1 MKEYR
6 VDLHLHT
13 CLSPCGSLEM
23 SPQRIVETALERGL
37 DAIAVTDHNSTL
49 QCPEIQALGEE
60 RGLMVF
66 AGAEVTTREEA
77 HCVALFADD
86 RTRAAFQMYL
96 DDYLPPV
103 PNDPERFGD
112 QVWVNARNEI
122 VGEAPYLL
130 ISALPV
136 PNDPERFGDQVWVN
150 ARNEIVG
157 EAPYLLISALD
168 RSVEQI
174 AAVVHRL
181 GGLFIAAHVE
191 RPSFSLISQLGF
203 IDPSLPLDA
212 IEFKD
217 AARYERLLAAHAY
230 LKHYTIYSASDAH
243 DPGQIGT
250 KYSLLRADVLD
261 FEHLAMA
268 FRKENG
274 HTIVTA

>member
-1 MKEYR
+1 
-6 VDLHLHT
+6 
-13 CLSPCGSLEM
+13 M

-122 VGEAPYLL
+122 VGEAPMT
-130 ISALPV
+130 
-136 PNDPERFGDQVWVN
+136 
-150 ARNEIVG
+150 
-157 EAPYLLISALD
+157 
-168 RSVEQI
+168 
-174 AAVVHRL
+174 
-181 GGLFIAAHVE
+181 
-191 RPSFSLISQLGF
+191 SLMFPKS
-203 IDPSLPLDA
+203 
-212 IEFKD
+212 K
-217 AARYERLLAAHAY
+217 AARCNWPQNHLILL
-230 LKHYTIYSASDAH
+230 
-243 DPGQIGT
+243 G
-250 KYSLLRADVLD
+250 SLT
-261 FEHLAMA
+261 M
-268 FRKENG
+268 
-274 HTIVTA
+274 

>member
-130 ISALPV
+130 ISAL
-136 PNDPERFGDQVWVN
+136 
-150 ARNEIVG
+150 
-157 EAPYLLISALD
+157 D

-203 IDPSLPLDA
+203 IVLRCRWMQSSSRMHPA
-212 IEFKD
+212 ATKD
-217 AARYERLLAAHAY
+217 L
-230 LKHYTIYSASDAH
+230 
-243 DPGQIGT
+243 
-250 KYSLLRADVLD
+250 
-261 FEHLAMA
+261 
-268 FRKENG
+268 
-274 HTIVTA
+274 

>member
-1 MKEYR
+1 MKVSDLVKELNLTVFCGEAGLDAEISGGYTSDLLSDVMGHIDEGMLWVTMQTHQNIVAVATLKDAAAVLIVNGASPDEETLEERKRGRRAFARNAAFRIRSNGKNIQPFATGMKEYR

-130 ISALPV
+130 ISAL
-136 PNDPERFGDQVWVN
+136 
-150 ARNEIVG
+150 
-157 EAPYLLISALD
+157 D

-191 RPSFSLISQLGF
+191 RPRQS
-203 IDPSLPLDA
+203 
-212 IEFKD
+212 
-217 AARYERLLAAHAY
+217 
-230 LKHYTIYSASDAH
+230 
-243 DPGQIGT
+243 
-250 KYSLLRADVLD
+250 
-261 FEHLAMA
+261 
-268 FRKENG
+268 
-274 HTIVTA
+274 

>member
-1 MKEYR
+1 MKEFR

-23 SPQRIVETALERGL
+23 SPQQIVETALERGL
-37 DAIAVTDHNSTL
+37 DAVAVTDHNSTL
-49 QCPEIQALGEE
+49 QCPEIRALGKEH
-60 RGLMVF
+60 GLVVF

-86 RTRAAFQMYL
+86 RTCAAFQKYL
-96 DDYLPPV
+96 EEHLPPV

-112 QVWVNARNEI
+112 QVWVTNQ
-122 VGEAPYLL
+122 G
-130 ISALPV
+130 
-136 PNDPERFGDQVWVN
+136 
-150 ARNEIVG
+150 EIVG

-174 AAVVHRL
+174 AEVVHRL

-212 IEFKD
+212 IEFND
-217 AARYERLLAAHAY
+217 AVRFEKLMVAHAY
-230 LKHYTIYSASDAH
+230 LKQYTAYSASDAH
-243 DPGQIGT
+243 YPGQIGT
-250 KYSLLRADVLD
+250 KYSLLKADALD
-261 FEHLAMA
+261 FQHLAMA
-268 FRKENG
+268 FRKKNG
-274 HTIVTA
+274 HMIVTA

>member
-1 MKEYR
+1 MAWA
-6 VDLHLHT
+6 
-13 CLSPCGSLEM
+13 
-23 SPQRIVETALERGL
+23 TA
-37 DAIAVTDHNSTL
+37 A
-49 QCPEIQALGEE
+49 
-60 RGLMVF
+60 
-66 AGAEVTTREEA
+66 
-77 HCVALFADD
+77 
-86 RTRAAFQMYL
+86 
-96 DDYLPPV
+96 
-103 PNDPERFGD
+103 
-112 QVWVNARNEI
+112 
-122 VGEAPYLL
+122 
-130 ISALPV
+130 
-136 PNDPERFGDQVWVN
+136 
-150 ARNEIVG
+150 
-157 EAPYLLISALD
+157 LISALD

-217 AARYERLLAAHAY
+217 AVRYERLLAAHAY
-230 LKHYTIYSASDAH
+230 LKHYTVYSASDAH

-250 KYSLLRADVLD
+250 KYSLLRADLLD

>member
-1 MKEYR
+1 MKEFR

-49 QCPEIQALGEE
+49 QCPEILALGEE

-86 RTRAAFQMYL
+86 RARAAFQMY
-96 DDYLPPV
+96 
-103 PNDPERFGD
+103 
-112 QVWVNARNEI
+112 
-122 VGEAPYLL
+122 
-130 ISALPV
+130 
-136 PNDPERFGDQVWVN
+136 
-150 ARNEIVG
+150 
-157 EAPYLLISALD
+157 
-168 RSVEQI
+168 
-174 AAVVHRL
+174 
-181 GGLFIAAHVE
+181 
-191 RPSFSLISQLGF
+191 
-203 IDPSLPLDA
+203 LDA

-230 LKHYTIYSASDAH
+230 LKHYTVYSASDAH

-250 KYSLLRADVLD
+250 KYSLLRADLLD

>member
-1 MKEYR
+1 MSR
-6 VDLHLHT
+6 NPGFRGGAGTHGL
-13 CLSPCGSLEM
+13 CRCGGDDT
-23 SPQRIVETALERGL
+23 RRGALRG
-37 DAIAVTDHNSTL
+37 TS
-49 QCPEIQALGEE
+49 
-60 RGLMVF
+60 
-66 AGAEVTTREEA
+66 
-77 HCVALFADD
+77 
-86 RTRAAFQMYL
+86 
-96 DDYLPPV
+96 
-103 PNDPERFGD
+103 
-112 QVWVNARNEI
+112 
-122 VGEAPYLL
+122 
-130 ISALPV
+130 
-136 PNDPERFGDQVWVN
+136 
-150 ARNEIVG
+150 
-157 EAPYLLISALD
+157 
-168 RSVEQI
+168 
-174 AAVVHRL
+174 AVVHRL